1 MSRASVSRGNNS
13 NCFHGKQCWPSL
25 AYISLADSKSVRR
38 VARVTARF
46 REPRGGPSSALA
58 ALGTLQ
64 PGPPRLSK
72 TRSYP
77 CSASNLY
84 IVSSN
89 RRLTTQPNILG
100 LDSGPNA
107 RQARFQPDIHPDSC
121 ATGATRLTS
130 ATESRLRLFAGESLP
145 TFDLD
150 SGSGVRA
157 ASRVHGTL

>member
-1 MSRASVSRGNNS
+1 MSRASVSCGNNS
-13 NCFHGKQCWPSL
+13 NCFHGKQFWPSL

-38 VARVTARF
+38 VARVTTRF

-84 IVSSN
+84 LEPAVFESRVLIGQGAGSIFHSVPRELIVS
-89 RRLTTQPNILG
+89 RGKP
-100 LDSGPNA
+100 
-107 RQARFQPDIHPDSC
+107 
-121 ATGATRLTS
+121 
-130 ATESRLRLFAGESLP
+130 
-145 TFDLD
+145 
-150 SGSGVRA
+150 
-157 ASRVHGTL
+157 

>member
-13 NCFHGKQCWPSL
+13 NCFHGKQFWPSL

-38 VARVTARF
+38 VAWVTTRF
-46 REPRGGPSSALA
+46 REPRGGSSSALA

-84 IVSSN
+84 IEVQMC
-89 RRLTTQPNILG
+89 RH
-100 LDSGPNA
+100 NA
-107 RQARFQPDIHPDSC
+107 GD
-121 ATGATRLTS
+121 
-130 ATESRLRLFAGESLP
+130 LP
-145 TFDLD
+145 PRYY
-150 SGSGVRA
+150 S
-157 ASRVHGTL
+157 TLYHA